1 MASENHGLPPEDHI
15 DHWNGATN
23 IYMIVIVVSIWLVVY
38 LKKNRRWMAGFLKM
52 QRNQENEDA
61 RKDRHSNDLKQ
72 VRLRQQLES
81 YYNTRKWEQS
91 QSQDHRVNM
100 E

>member
-38 LKKNRRWMAGFLKM
+38 LKKNKRWMVKFLKM
-52 QRNQENEDA
+52 RKNQETEEAKKERLD
-61 RKDRHSNDLKQ
+61 NDVKQ

-91 QSQDHRVNM
+91 YSQDHMVNM